1 MNYQVLAR
9 KYRPHNFTEVV
20 GQEHI
25 VTSLI
30 NALQNN
36 RLHHAYLFTGTRGVG
51 KTTIARILAKAL
63 NCENLQDANPC
74 GVCKVCRDLDEGRF
88 LDLIEV
94 DAASRTKVEDTRDL
108 LDNAQYAPN
117 QGRYKVYLIDEVHML
132 SGHSFNA
139 LLKTLEEPPPH
150 VKFLLATTDPH
161 KIPVTVL
168 SRCLQFNLKRLLPS
182 QILAQMDF
190 ILQQEGIAFETPA
203 LKLLA
208 RSADGSM
215 RDGLS
220 LLDQAIVFGNGAVI
234 TDSVSGMLGTV
245 AQQPVDDLLTAL
257 AKSDAVAILDKINEI
272 GNTQSDFS
280 EVLQQLIQVLHR
292 IALVQHLPTAI
303 DADFDTEMLA
313 SLASLLSP
321 EDVQLYYQIALMGQ
335 RDLELA
341 PDTRSGFEMLML
353 RMLTFRPVTTKTM
366 TNTPAPVAVSKP
378 AIPSTP
384 PPVTAAPVQVTQ
396 ASGVHDWTAIIE
408 QLNLVGP
415 GKALANNCALD
426 FIDDKVCSLHIDS
439 SIIRGSLAEDML
451 QKALQ
456 AYYGKPLKL
465 VFNSQKTALNTPAVQ
480 ILKARENKQQAA
492 VDSINADATV
502 QALKD
507 NFDAHIVPNSIE
519 PI

>member
-9 KYRPHNFTEVV
+9 KWRPHNFTQVV
-20 GQEHI
+20 GQSHV

-30 NALQNN
+30 NALQHN

-51 KTTIARILAKAL
+51 KTTIARILAKAM

-190 ILQQEGIAFETPA
+190 ILQQEGITFETPA

-220 LLDQAIVFGNGAVI
+220 LLDQAIVFGNGIVA
-234 TDSVSGMLGTV
+234 TDSVNAMLGTV
-245 AQQPVDDLLTAL
+245 AEQPVEDLLTAL
-257 AKSDAVAILDKINEI
+257 ANTDAPTILNKINDI
-272 GNTQSDFS
+272 ANTQSDFG
-280 EVLQQLIQVLHR
+280 EVLQQLLQVLHR
-292 IALVQHLPTAI
+292 IALVQHLPSAI
-303 DADFDTEMLA
+303 DPDFDTEMLTT
-313 SLASLLSP
+313 LAKLLSP
-321 EDVQLYYQIALMGQ
+321 EDVQLYYQIALLGQ
-335 RDLELA
+335 KDLELA
-341 PDTRSGFEMLML
+341 PDSRSGFEMLML
-353 RMLTFRPVTTKTM
+353 RMLTFKPV
-366 TNTPAPVAVSKP
+366 VDEP
-378 AIPSTP
+378 AINKPTSDVQTKP
-384 PPVTAAPVQVTQ
+384 AAPVVAPPVQQTHNNNDW
-396 ASGVHDWTAIIE
+396 ASIIE
-408 QLNLVGP
+408 QLNLKGMT
-415 GKALANNCALD
+415 KELANNCALEY
-426 FIDDKVCSLHIDS
+426 IDDKVCRLLVDA
-439 SIIRGSLAEDML
+439 SILRTATAEDGL
-451 QKALQ
+451 LKALQ
-456 AYYGKPLKL
+456 AYRGTSLKL
-465 VFNSQKTALNTPAVQ
+465 EFNSQKMTLDTPALQ
-480 ILKARENKQQAA
+480 RLKSREDKQQAA
-492 VDSINADATV
+492 VDSIHADSTV
-502 QALKD
+502 QALTQH
-507 NFDAHIVPNSIE
+507 FDARILPDSIE
-519 PI
+519 PV